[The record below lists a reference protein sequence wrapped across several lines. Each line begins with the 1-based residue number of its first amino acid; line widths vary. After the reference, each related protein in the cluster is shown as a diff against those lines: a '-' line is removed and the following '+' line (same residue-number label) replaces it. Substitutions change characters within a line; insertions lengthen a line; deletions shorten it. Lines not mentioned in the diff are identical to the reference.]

1 LRAKQMSAAPE
12 KRDSRAL
19 QPELISDPH
28 ERAEAEARNGLRQY
42 DYGINVIQ
50 TALERGSFKLRVSL
64 VLGLHREAL
73 AGISVFAGNFRP
85 AGVEIQGSKHEPA
98 GAHLVPELIEQLCD
112 YVNDNWENTTPIHLA
127 AYVMWRLNWIHPFA
141 DGNGRTARILSYVV
155 LSIAA
160 GTLLPGTPTIP
171 DQIVENRIP
180 YFEALDAADDAFK
193 HGKTD
198 VSKMEELLA
207 ALLARQLASFY
218 EAVGGKF
225 PAVEQSVTSTT
236 STSS

>member
-1 LRAKQMSAAPE
+1 MSAAPE

-127 AYVMWRLNWIHPFA
+127 ARYVEAKLDTPVCRRQREDSQNTFLRGSL
-141 DGNGRTARILSYVV
+141 DRRGNT
-155 LSIAA
+155 
-160 GTLLPGTPTIP
+160 
-171 DQIVENRIP
+171 
-180 YFEALDAADDAFK
+180 
-193 HGKTD
+193 
-198 VSKMEELLA
+198 
-207 ALLARQLASFY
+207 
-218 EAVGGKF
+218 
-225 PAVEQSVTSTT
+225 VTGNSNH
-236 STSS
+236 S